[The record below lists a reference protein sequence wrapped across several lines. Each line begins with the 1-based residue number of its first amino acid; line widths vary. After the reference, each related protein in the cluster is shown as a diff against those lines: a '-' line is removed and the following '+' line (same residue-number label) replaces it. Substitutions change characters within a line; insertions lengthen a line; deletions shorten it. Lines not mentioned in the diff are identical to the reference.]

1 MVEEHNGTKMMKM
14 MVGVMKIIEMKMKIT
29 NLY

>member
-14 MVGVMKIIEMKMKIT
+14 MVGVMKIIDMMKIT